1 MERERFARLVELMA
15 AMAGG
20 RIEAAF
26 ALRDEFAGA
35 LHRAVRRALRARQV
49 DLPKAEVDE
58 LVADAALV
66 LFEHAGS
73 WRPEGGALPWVWAQ
87 HRIVNAVDRH
97 LGCFADHLDD
107 DKLSAWEVGG
117 ADRAA
122 RPAPADEP
130 DTFELLE
137 SMAGRDPRLRA
148 LADALTEVATP
159 RDREMWLEMRLQE
172 FMGDP
177 APAASVARGHGV
189 SAAAARQQ
197 RHRVGVRLRDLA
209 TRDERFAAIGSL
221 PCVA

>member
-26 ALRDEFAGA
+26 ALRDEFSGS
-35 LHRAVRRALRARQV
+35 LRHAVRRALRARQV
-49 DLPKAEVDE
+49 DLPNAEIDE
-58 LVADAALV
+58 LVADVALV

-107 DKLSAWEVGG
+107 DRLGAWEVSG
-117 ADRAA
+117 AERVP
-122 RPAPADEP
+122 RPPPGDEP

-148 LADALTEVATP
+148 LAEALSEVATP
-159 RDREMWLEMRLQE
+159 RDREMWLEMRVQE
-172 FMGDP
+172 VMGDP
-177 APAASVARGHGV
+177 APAASVGRGHGV

-209 TRDERFAAIGSL
+209 ARDERFAAIGSL